1 MFDAA
6 FVESVSEFNAF
17 MPTRAASAC
26 LHPVTSTEVARRSAS
41 LLVEIITMINHSD
54 SSLTQQ

>member
-1 MFDAA
+1 
-6 FVESVSEFNAF
+6 

-41 LLVEIITMINHSD
+41 LLVEIIAMINHSD